1 MLAERDGIERCKM
14 DAEDDDKWDENSVLT
29 TSELLN
35 RYNLQ
40 QIGLA
45 NRSSFCTRQRLSDL
59 HSLCSGSGSST
70 RSGVAV
76 APQSQASH
84 ALSLSGLSTTG
95 LTATTNDA
103 NSLFLS
109 FASSDQTSL
118 TPIQPPGSSSVSKL
132 HQTTTQAQKLD
143 DPKAQLLEH
152 YMAAL
157 KGFAPIESQDQS
169 SSSKVEGGDLG
180 QDARQFD
187 DASGTKSSSEES
199 YGGSKKEDESDHDEE
214 KVTTLEHDMQK
225 RDSDVDIQK
234 DADVISVTQPSSQN
248 PAGDTHTNKTAPD
261 VVGNSTA
268 AQTEGDPPQ
277 QTMKTQETNLLGQL
291 KRPELGQLQSSVN
304 TASLGPGANRT
315 PQLQLGQ
322 QPTQSLAANAL
333 IAGIP
338 GHIPTASQPVQPL
351 PQHQNVQLAGQLAI
365 RQAAALQQLQLH
377 QGNSVALYLA
387 QLQAINPN
395 VLNLTNQLVEAIN
408 LAHNQ
413 AVNPSL
419 LGLQTSTTMQPNFL
433 LSDQAANPVVNLSL
447 ATQLSA
453 LGGSPVVAAASQ
465 LTQHQAAGVEAT
477 SRKTPKATKAT
488 SAHCQNRSL
497 GDNEKSQTR
506 EDRWTERY
514 NQLVEFKKKQ

>member
-1 MLAERDGIERCKM
+1 M
-14 DAEDDDKWDENSVLT
+14 
-29 TSELLN
+29 
-35 RYNLQ
+35 
-40 QIGLA
+40 
-45 NRSSFCTRQRLSDL
+45 
-59 HSLCSGSGSST
+59 
-70 RSGVAV
+70 
-76 APQSQASH
+76 
-84 ALSLSGLSTTG
+84 
-95 LTATTNDA
+95 
-103 NSLFLS
+103 
-109 FASSDQTSL
+109 
-118 TPIQPPGSSSVSKL
+118 
-132 HQTTTQAQKLD
+132 
-143 DPKAQLLEH
+143 
-152 YMAAL
+152 
-157 KGFAPIESQDQS
+157 
-169 SSSKVEGGDLG
+169 
-180 QDARQFD
+180 
-187 DASGTKSSSEES
+187 
-199 YGGSKKEDESDHDEE
+199 
-214 KVTTLEHDMQK
+214 
-225 RDSDVDIQK
+225 
-234 DADVISVTQPSSQN
+234 
-248 PAGDTHTNKTAPD
+248 
-261 VVGNSTA
+261 
-268 AQTEGDPPQ
+268 
-277 QTMKTQETNLLGQL
+277 
-291 KRPELGQLQSSVN
+291 
-304 TASLGPGANRT
+304 
-315 PQLQLGQ
+315 
-322 QPTQSLAANAL
+322 
-333 IAGIP
+333 
-338 GHIPTASQPVQPL
+338 QPL